1 MNQQTTSAPVP
12 NYLVGSILATLFCCL
27 PTGIASIVFASRA
40 NSKAA
45 IGDIAGALADASKAK
60 TWLWISVIPGFLI
73 PVIGILA
80 AIALPAYQD
89 YTSRAKV
96 AEAMVA
102 ASSVRTGYTEFVA
115 EHHAWP
121 SAENLTELSAA
132 QAPGKHSIDIDAEHN
147 IEITLEGKG
156 DIAGKTI
163 LLVPQV
169 SDSTIA
175 GWTCTA
181 GTMPAKYLPASCRH

>member
-1 MNQQTTSAPVP
+1 MSQQQTAASVP
-12 NYLVGSILATLFCCL
+12 NYLVGGILATLFCCL

-45 IGDIAGALADASKAK
+45 TGDMSGALADAAKAK
-60 TWLWISVIPGFLI
+60 MWLWLSVIPGFLI
-73 PVIGILA
+73 GALGILA

-89 YTSRAKV
+89 YTHRAKV
-96 AEAMVA
+96 SEAIVA

-115 EHHAWP
+115 EHRAWP

-181 GTMPAKYLPASCRH
+181 GTMPAKYLPASCRN

>member
-1 MNQQTTSAPVP
+1 MSQQQTAASVP
-12 NYLVGSILATLFCCL
+12 NYLVGGILATLFCCL

-45 IGDIAGALADASKAK
+45 TGDIPGALADAAKAK
-60 TWLWISVIPGFLI
+60 MWLWLSVIPGFLI
-73 PVIGILA
+73 GALGILA

-89 YTSRAKV
+89 YTHRAKV
-96 AEAMVA
+96 SEAIVA

-115 EHHAWP
+115 EHQAWP

-181 GTMPAKYLPASCRH
+181 GTIPAKYLPPSCRN